1 MKIATKSAVVLAAIS
16 LGACTQES
24 PDSAATVPG
33 ERPYVTLD
41 ADLTE
46 LKADF
51 NEMSDKIRLVFVSG
65 PSCGIC
71 LRGMDDLTEAIV
83 GTLQNDPRVHT
94 MVLYVPT
101 LGAEEK
107 HVAAAVPLM
116 QGPRIT
122 HYWDPEGGSGI
133 EFQET
138 LNIPMYAWDVWLM
151 YEPDVRWEAD
161 AAPPVPVFWQHQL
174 PSLPKNQ
181 RLDADEFA
189 AAVTAR
195 LAELPIQSAAPAG
208 HSETGRAASG
218 LLAVAQPRGVMIRQN
233 HESRGG
239 YDKLK
244 TIAAIHYRGETDING
259 QTYPLTIETARP
271 SRYRRTV
278 EIGASDATVI
288 WDGTKVTRTG
298 TAPVFPPE
306 IQGEVLASYE
316 FDGLMTDWKDKGHSV
331 RRLGMKKY
339 GDRLPWLMEAELAN
353 GRTWHIYVDSHTGD
367 AFRQVLI
374 SADGEETIALEF
386 SDYRDADG
394 FRLPHRIAYYYGDRL
409 VATDRFD
416 DVNVEVN
423 TAAANALQSSR
434 P

>member
-1 MKIATKSAVVLAAIS
+1 MKNNSIRLAVPAALMLAACS
-16 LGACTQES
+16 PEASKPATDGA
-24 PDSAATVPG
+24 G
-33 ERPYVTLD
+33 EPPYVTLD
-41 ADLTE
+41 ADLAE

-51 NEMSDKIRLVFVSG
+51 NAMSDKVRLVFISG

-71 LRGMDDLTEAIV
+71 LRGMDDLNEAIV
-83 GTLQNDPRVHT
+83 GSVQNDSRIHT
-94 MVLYVPT
+94 FVVYVPT
-101 LGAEEK
+101 LGAEAK

-116 QGPRIT
+116 QGRRVS
-122 HYWDPEGGSGI
+122 HYWDPEGGSGL

-138 LNIPMYAWDVWLM
+138 LNIEPYAWDVWLM
-151 YEPDVRWEAD
+151 YEPGVRWEPG
-161 AAPPVPVFWQHQL
+161 AAPPAPAFWQHQL
-174 PSLPKNQ
+174 PGLPEDQ

-189 AAVTAR
+189 AVVAGR
-195 LAELPIQSAAPAG
+195 LNKLPAPSAAGEPLEAQ
-208 HSETGRAASG
+208 HAASG
-218 LLAVAQPRGVMIRQN
+218 LLAVVQPRGFMIRQN

-244 TIAAIHYRGETDING
+244 TITAIRYDGETDIDGEN
-259 QTYPLTIETARP
+259 YPLAIETARP
-271 SRYRRTV
+271 HYYRRTI
-278 EIGASDATVI
+278 ELGGAGATVT
-288 WDGTKVTRTG
+288 WDGKEVVRTG
-298 TAPVFPPE
+298 MPGKLPPAFQDE
-306 IQGEVLASYE
+306 LLASYE

-339 GDRLPWLMEAELAN
+339 RDRLPWLMEAELAN

-394 FRLPHRIAYYYGDRL
+394 FRLPHRIAYYDGDRL